1 MRWSIA
7 IPDEFGPMS
16 TRACRDCGNLLKQNA
31 RGCPR
36 CALNLEAENMID
48 RLIWRRVVPGVILI
62 VLVLI
67 AWVYLVR

>member
-1 MRWSIA
+1 
-7 IPDEFGPMS
+7 
-16 TRACRDCGNLLKQNA
+16 
-31 RGCPR
+31 
-36 CALNLEAENMID
+36 MID